1 MEGVRAERFV
11 GQASKLRD
19 RGLTQDEQASLIE
32 DLRKGYVNTLCCTS
46 IAVAG
51 LDIPEVDLVV
61 FYEPI
66 PSEIRYIQ
74 RRGRTGRN
82 RSR

>member
-1 MEGVRAERFV
+1 MA
-11 GQASKLRD
+11 
-19 RGLTQDEQASLIE
+19 
-32 DLRKGYVNTLCCTS
+32 TS
-46 IAVAG
+46 IAEEG

-74 RRGRTGRN
+74 RKGRTGRN
-82 RSR
+82 AAGSVIILAANTLLTHVTTMLVKNG